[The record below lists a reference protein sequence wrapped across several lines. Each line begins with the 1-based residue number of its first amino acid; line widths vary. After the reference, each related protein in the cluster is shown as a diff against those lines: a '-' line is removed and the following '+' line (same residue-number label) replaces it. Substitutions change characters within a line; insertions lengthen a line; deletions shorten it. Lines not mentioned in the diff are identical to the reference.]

1 MPNRPN
7 IVLIMSDQQRPD
19 SLACY
24 GNCFVDTPNVDALS
38 SAGVTFLDAFTP
50 FPLCTPARAAMW
62 TGMMPSFH
70 GILDCVYG
78 IDDAFLLSPRPRTV
92 FDAMSAAGY
101 EVAYFGKWH
110 LGGARP
116 EAMDHWHAF
125 NSGGGHWIDGF
136 QATQDGEYMP
146 YHQTERMLAFL
157 RSRPANSK
165 PLFAVQSYYPPHE
178 PYTAPTAW
186 LEQYRN
192 KGIFRPGYYAG
203 VSAVDEC
210 VGKITRALADSE
222 LADDTMVIYTSDHGE
237 HFNYRA
243 KNNKST
249 GHDDSIRIPLIISG
263 PKASAVG
270 KRVSGAAGLEDLT
283 PTILELAGIP
293 CDPDLHGRSLVP
305 SLKAGASTGAKR
317 YLVQNVEDF
326 RPYSRWDE
334 LMAGVYLP
342 DSRSHRSPDGEW
354 DRQRALWTLEHKLIL
369 SESGNHA
376 LFDLILDP
384 EEELN
389 LFGAPR
395 PDNYNQYQHYPSQ
408 HALTVTLINALLE
421 ECERVEDAWGAELG
435 RSVLDSLSGA

>member
-1 MPNRPN
+1 MTKRPN

-24 GNCFVDTPNVDALS
+24 GNCFVDTPNVDAL
-38 SAGVTFLDAFTP
+38 AAGGVTFMDAFTP
-50 FPLCTPARAAMW
+50 FPLCTPARAALW

-70 GILDCVYG
+70 GIMDCVYG
-78 IDDAFLLSPRPRTV
+78 IDDAFFASPRPQTV

-110 LGGARP
+110 LGGAQP
-116 EAMDHWHAF
+116 DAMDHWHAF

-146 YHQTERMLAFL
+146 YRQTERMLALL
-157 RSRPANSK
+157 RSRPVDSK
-165 PLFAVQSYYPPHE
+165 PLFVVQSYYPPHE
-178 PYTAPTAW
+178 PYTAPAAW
-186 LEQYRN
+186 LERYRN

-210 VGKITRALADSE
+210 VGNITRALSDSGM
-222 LADDTMVIYTSDHGE
+222 AHDTMVIYTSDHGE

-263 PKASAVG
+263 PKALAAG
-270 KRVSGAAGLEDLT
+270 ERVVGAAGLEDLT

-293 CDPDLHGRSLVP
+293 EDLSLHGRSLVR
-305 SLKAGASTGAKR
+305 SLNTGEPTGGER
-317 YLVQNVEDF
+317 YLIQNVEDF
-326 RPYSRWDE
+326 RLYAHWDE

-342 DSRSHRSPDGEW
+342 DARSQRSPDGEW
-354 DRQRALWTLEHKLIL
+354 DRQRALWTPQHKLIL
-369 SESGNHA
+369 SDAGNHA
-376 LFDLILDP
+376 LFNLELDP

-395 PDNYNQYQHYPSQ
+395 SDTYNQYQHYPSQ
-408 HALTVTLINALLE
+408 HALTVELINALLE
-421 ECERVEDAWGAELG
+421 ECDRVDDTWGMALG
-435 RSVLDSLSGA
+435 RSVLEVLLDA